1 MAIRLV
7 KFLNSPYLLLVLP
20 IKHAFMSFVFI
31 TVNTFFLIKIVD
43 TSLLLRRLLMRLLKE
58 K

>member
-20 IKHAFMSFVFI
+20 IKHALMSFVFI